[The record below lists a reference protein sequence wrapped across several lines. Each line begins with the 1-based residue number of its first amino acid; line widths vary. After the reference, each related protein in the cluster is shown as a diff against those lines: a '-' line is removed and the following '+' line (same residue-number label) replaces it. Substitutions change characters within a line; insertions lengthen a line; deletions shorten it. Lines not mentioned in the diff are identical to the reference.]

1 MNKFS
6 IFTAPFFALTRIDFY
21 RGVAESRL
29 VKGVQ
34 YLLYLSILSALIT
47 VYVFATVG
55 LPKIQEIVDWIKG
68 AMPVITVTQ
77 EGLSINV
84 PSPYVMIHPAFGPM
98 VHFDMGK
105 DEVTREDLSG
115 GGIFVTKK
123 RVYIQQGSEIKIYD
137 VVEFFSRNERIP
149 VGGAN
154 EVTPDSVQEFFD
166 GAKAWFILIFF
177 LFFLPF
183 FFIWKLTVAVFYSW
197 FGLLMNMGRRD
208 KLTYGQILNV
218 SIFAMT
224 ASICLQ
230 WLRLLVP
237 FVNALPVI
245 DLIGIGLTFLYLSLA
260 IHKTDHAPVSF

>member
-1 MNKFS
+1 MNKVS

-21 RGVAESRL
+21 RSVAESRP
-29 VKGVQ
+29 VKGIQ
-34 YLLYLSILSALIT
+34 YLLYLSLLSAFLT
-47 VYVFATVG
+47 VYVFATAG

-77 EGLSINV
+77 EGLSIDA
-84 PSPYVMIHPAFGPM
+84 PSPYVMTHPVFGPM

-105 DEVTREDLSG
+105 DEVTREDLTG

-154 EVTPDSVQEFFD
+154 EVTPDSVQAFFD
-166 GAKAWFILIFF
+166 GAKAWFVVIFF
-177 LFFLPF
+177 LLFLPF
-183 FFIWKLTVAVFYSW
+183 FFIWKLVVAVFYSW
-197 FGLLMNMGRRD
+197 FGLLMNMGRQD

-224 ASICLQ
+224 ASVFLQ

-237 FVNALPVI
+237 PVNAIPLI
-245 DLIGIGLTFLYLSLA
+245 DVIGIGLTFLYLSMA
-260 IHKTDHAPVSF
+260 IHKTDQAPV